1 MKSKF
6 LTLSLLASSFV
17 LNAADVEISNI
28 YAKATPPNAQNSAM
42 FFDIKNNTDKAI
54 KLIGASSPASK
65 TSELHTHQHVD
76 GMMKMVQVENI
87 EVPAMGETHLK
98 PGGLHVMLM
107 GINAPIK
114 EGDKLEAT
122 FEFDNGEKIFV
133 KDIEAKPVVKPDHK
147 HEDHKHGDHN
157 HKH

>member
-6 LTLSLLASSFV
+6 LALSLLASSFV

-42 FFDIKNNTDKAI
+42 FFDIKNNTDKVI

-147 HEDHKHGDHN
+147 HEDHKHDDHN